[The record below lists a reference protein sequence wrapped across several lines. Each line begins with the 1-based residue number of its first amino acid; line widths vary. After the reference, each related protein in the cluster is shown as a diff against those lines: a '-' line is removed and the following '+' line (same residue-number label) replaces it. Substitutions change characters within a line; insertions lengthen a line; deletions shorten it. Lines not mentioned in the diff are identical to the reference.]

1 MDNIIYSYGGG
12 EALFKVLSG
21 IARIYNSDISKEF
34 IYMMTFVG
42 VTWAAFQGAMQ
53 NSFTP
58 KLSWMAKYALITSL
72 FITPTANLVVT
83 DVVYKT
89 RYPVDNLPI
98 GLVLPASVFS
108 GIGYSITESFDQAFS
123 DIGDHLAYTKYG
135 QNFGASL
142 ISQARNFKIQDSGF
156 RENIEGFIDNC
167 IIYDVMVGS
176 KYSASDLR
184 DSTDIWGL
192 VSENASSIRMF
203 NYRGKNEGDGRRL
216 VTCRDGVKLLNDY
229 WKTDI
234 DKLADRYGSSIFGK
248 YGAKAAQSME
258 NSHSQTLNKA
268 FESNI
273 AAVTQLYSKNSNAT
287 STLKQIMMINAMADI
302 PMSYGAV
309 KAKQQQQESW
319 LISGQLARE
328 ILPTLHAVFAALIY
342 ASFILIIG
350 MLVLPNGFRTLGNY
364 FGLLI
369 WIETWPPL
377 FAVLNLLTNVSAKTF
392 GGDFSAITM
401 NNASQ
406 IISHNNNISVV
417 ASGMMMVLPYLSYNL
432 LKGGAGQ
439 FVHLANQVMGSSQG
453 AVMAASSE
461 VTSGN
466 RSLDNVSMSNGQW
479 HNNSGFKTD
488 MNTSFRSGHQEH
500 QLSDGMLFK
509 RTASGAEILHSGP
522 GITESVGADSMHM
535 SKSHSTQDHQSLS
548 NEETLLKSKQFE
560 YAKTEQET
568 QRQASEFVKRIAAGE
583 LSGTNYNYDQTS
595 ASGKVF
601 HDLVAQEKQIQMHHG
616 YAHNQST
623 GVGAGIKLGADVSI
637 SAGGG
642 GGEEKLPLGLGSLPG
657 GKGSMSLG
665 GDLNGSATA
674 NHINDQTLSENKGS
688 TTNTNITDQVE
699 DINRV
704 AKSMHFGDT
713 QNNEKSLADTLT
725 GSYEQMIQ
733 ERKSMAVH
741 QDNIDRYHSSQDNTQ
756 GTSYTENRDTY
767 PEKLDYFANQRDQDG
782 ITIGKV
788 SAAKIIRDRGPQYE
802 ALNQEYI
809 SKNLPPQRMLN
820 HNFDYQKTLKEHV
833 PESNLQESYR
843 DVQARGEASMS
854 SDANINKQAQRE
866 YQLES
871 INNSVNIESAEK
883 QVLESGNTK
892 QDLAN
897 QAEKDRTRV
906 SKYFVGINKNEN
918 EEFKE

>member
-42 VTWAAFQGAMQ
+42 MAWAAFQGAIQ

-58 KLSWMAKYALITSL
+58 KLSWVAKYALITSL

-89 RYPVDNLPI
+89 RNKIDNLPI

-108 GIGYSITESFDQAFS
+108 GIGYSITTGFDQAFS

-142 ISQARNFKIQDSGF
+142 ISQARNFKIQDAGF

-192 VSENASSIRMF
+192 VSKNASSIRMF
-203 NYRGKNEGDGRRL
+203 NYRGKNKEDGRKL

-234 DKLADRYGSSIFGK
+234 DKLADKYGSTIFGR

-258 NSHSQTLNKA
+258 DGHTQTLSKA

-500 QLSDGMLFK
+500 QLSDGMLVK

-560 YAKTEQET
+560 YARLEQDT
-568 QRQASEFVKRIAAGE
+568 QRMASEFVKRIAAGE

-601 HDLVAQEKQIQMHHG
+601 HDAVAQEKQLQEYHRYGHTQTTAM
-616 YAHNQST
+616 
-623 GVGAGIKLGADVSI
+623 GAGVKFGADISI
-637 SAGGG
+637 GTGGSS
-642 GGEEKLPLGLGSLPG
+642 GEEKLPLGLGSLPG
-657 GKGSMSLG
+657 GKGNMSLG
-665 GDLNGSATA
+665 GDVSGTISADHA
-674 NHINDQTLSENKGS
+674 NEQSIIENRGS

-699 DINRV
+699 DIARV

-713 QNNEKSLADTLT
+713 QNNEKSLADSLT

-733 ERKSMAVH
+733 ERDSIAVH
-741 QDNIDRYHSSQDNTQ
+741 QDNIDRYQSSQENTQ

-767 PEKLDYFANQRDQDG
+767 PEKLKYFANQKDQDG
-782 ITIGKV
+782 FKIGEV
-788 SAAKIIRDRGPQYE
+788 SAARIIRDKGPQYE
-802 ALNQEYI
+802 ALNQGYE
-809 SKNLPPQRMLN
+809 SKHLPPQRMLN
-820 HNFDYQKTLKEHV
+820 HNFDYQKIIKEYV

-843 DVQARGEASMS
+843 DVQARGKASMG
-854 SDANINKQAQRE
+854 SDAEINKDAKQE
-866 YQLES
+866 FTYNS
-871 INNSVNIESAEK
+871 INNGGDIESAEK
-883 QVLESGNTK
+883 RVLESGNAK
-892 QDLAN
+892 QGIAN
-897 QAEKDRTRV
+897 KAEGDRV
-906 SKYFVGINKNEN
+906 WPFNKVGIKKNEN
-918 EEFKE
+918 EEFKKQ

>member
-21 IARIYNSDISKEF
+21 IARIYNSDISKDF

-42 VTWAAFQGAMQ
+42 MTWAAFQGAIQ
-53 NSFTP
+53 NIFTP
-58 KLSWMAKYALITSL
+58 KLSWVAKYALITSL
-72 FITPTANLVVT
+72 FITPTASLVVT

-89 RYPVDNLPI
+89 RKKIDDLPI

-142 ISQARNFKIQDSGF
+142 ISQARNFKIQDAVF

-184 DSTDIWGL
+184 DSTNIWGL
-192 VSENASSIRMF
+192 VSKNASSIRMF
-203 NYRGKNEGDGRRL
+203 NYRGKNKEDGRKL
-216 VTCRDGVKLLNDY
+216 VTCRDGVKLLEDY

-234 DKLADRYGSSIFGK
+234 DKLADRYGSSIFGR
-248 YGAKAAQSME
+248 YGAKATQSME
-258 NSHSQTLNKA
+258 NSHTQTLSKA

-287 STLKQIMMINAMADI
+287 FTLKQIMMINAMADI

-392 GGDFSAITM
+392 GGDFSTITM

-500 QLSDGMLFK
+500 QLSDGMLVK
-509 RTASGAEILHSGP
+509 RTASGVEILHSGP

-535 SKSHSTQDHQSLS
+535 SKSNSTQDHQSLS
-548 NEETLLKSKQFE
+548 KEIADLKTKEVNYSKLEQKGIKESAE
-560 YAKTEQET
+560 YV
-568 QRQASEFVKRIAAGE
+568 QRMAAGE
-583 LSGTNYNYDQTS
+583 LSGVNYNYDKTT
-595 ASGKVF
+595 ASGKVL
-601 HDLVAQEKQIQMHHG
+601 HDAIEEQKQIQMHHG
-616 YAHNQST
+616 YSHNQST
-623 GVGAGIKLGADVSI
+623 SKGFGVKLGAEASMG
-637 SAGGG
+637 SGGNS
-642 GGEEKLPLGLGSLPG
+642 EESVPSGLLSKIPG
-657 GKGSMSLG
+657 GKVSASLG
-665 GDLNGSATA
+665 GDLSYNGSL
-674 NHINDQTLSENKGS
+674 NHINDQSLSENKGS
-688 TTNTNITDQVE
+688 GTNMNVSEQAEHIA
-699 DINRV
+699 RA
-704 AKSMHFGDT
+704 AKSMSYGET
-713 QNNEKSLADTLT
+713 QHEEKSLGDSLIGTYDEMTELRRSISARH
-725 GSYEQMIQ
+725 E
-733 ERKSMAVH
+733 E
-741 QDNIDRYHSSQDNTQ
+741 IDRHQSSQENIR

-767 PEKLDYFANQRDQDG
+767 PERLDYFANKRDQDG
-782 ITIGKV
+782 FKIGKV
-788 SAAKIIRDRGPQYE
+788 SAARIIRDKGPQYE
-802 ALNQEYI
+802 ALDQEYI
-809 SKNLPPQRMLN
+809 SKHLPTQRMLN
-820 HNFDYQKTLKEHV
+820 YNSNFDKLVKDNIPDVDLKEGYNNV
-833 PESNLQESYR
+833 KSKGKEVMG
-843 DVQARGEASMS
+843 D
-854 SDANINKQAQRE
+854 DAKINKQAEIE
-866 YQLES
+866 YQQES
-871 INNSVNIESAEK
+871 MNNVANIGIAEDRI
-883 QVLESGNTK
+883 LESGNVR
-892 QDLAN
+892 QDEVN
-897 QAEKDRTRV
+897 RSEGKKGFMSEKFGV
-906 SKYFVGINKNEN
+906 NKDMNEK
-918 EEFKE
+918 FKD

>member
-21 IARIYNSDISKEF
+21 IAMLYNSDISKDF

-42 VTWAAFQGAMQ
+42 VTWAAFQGAIQ

-58 KLSWMAKYALITSL
+58 KLSWMVKYALITSL
-72 FITPTANLVVT
+72 FITPTAKLVVT

-203 NYRGKNEGDGRRL
+203 NYRGKNKGDGRKL
-216 VTCRDGVKLLNDY
+216 ETCRAGVKLLNDY

-258 NSHSQTLNKA
+258 NSHSQTLSKA

-273 AAVTQLYSKNSNAT
+273 SAVTQLYSKNSNAT

-488 MNTSFRSGHQEH
+488 MNASFRSGHQEH
-500 QLSDGMLFK
+500 QLSDGMLVK
-509 RTASGAEILHSGP
+509 RTTNGTEILHSGP

-535 SKSHSTQDHQSLS
+535 SKSNSTQDHQSLS
-548 NEETLLKSKQFE
+548 NDVAQMKTDELSYSKLEQNGIKSSAE
-560 YAKTEQET
+560 YVE
-568 QRQASEFVKRIAAGE
+568 RMAAAE
-583 LSGTNYNYDQTS
+583 LSGVNFNYDKTT
-595 ASGKVF
+595 ASGKVL
-601 HDLVAQEKQIQMHHG
+601 HDSIEEQKQIQMHHG
-616 YAHNQST
+616 YSHNQST
-623 GVGAGIKLGADVSI
+623 SKGFGAKLAAEASMGS
-637 SAGGG
+637 GGNS
-642 GGEEKLPLGLGSLPG
+642 EESVPSGLLSKIPG
-657 GKGSMSLG
+657 GKVSASLG
-665 GDLNGSATA
+665 GDLSYNGSL
-674 NHINDQTLSENKGS
+674 NHINDQSLTENKGS
-688 TTNTNITDQVE
+688 GTNMNVSKQAEHIA
-699 DINRV
+699 RA
-704 AKSMHFGDT
+704 AKSVTYGET
-713 QNNEKSLADTLT
+713 QHEEKSLGDSLIGTYDKMKEVRDSISAR
-725 GSYEQMIQ
+725 Q
-733 ERKSMAVH
+733 EK
-741 QDNIDRYHSSQDNTQ
+741 IDRYQSSQENTQ

-767 PEKLDYFANQRDQDG
+767 PERLAYIASQKDQDG
-782 ITIGKV
+782 FNISPT
-788 SAAKIIRDRGPQYE
+788 SAARIIRDKGPQYE
-802 ALNQEYI
+802 EYMKGFE
-809 SKNLPPQRMLN
+809 SKNLPPQRMLS
-820 HNFDYQKTLKEHV
+820 HNFDFEKLKKEAIPQEDLKEGYNSV
-833 PESNLQESYR
+833 KIKGRESM
-843 DVQARGEASMS
+843 G
-854 SDANINKQAQRE
+854 SDARINKQAEIE
-866 YQLES
+866 YQQEYM
-871 INNSVNIESAEK
+871 NNVANIDIAEDKILDTGNVRQDEVNRSEGKKSYIAK
-883 QVLESGNTK
+883 LSGVN
-892 QDLAN
+892 
-897 QAEKDRTRV
+897 KD
-906 SKYFVGINKNEN
+906 KNET
-918 EEFKE
+918 FKN